1 LAEYSLRIDGM
12 HCGSCMRRVS
22 QALAATPGIV
32 VNEVRIGAARVS
44 SDENPPPLGLAIA
57 AIAKAGY
64 TAYLESSTVDAAT
77 SQKATFPK
85 NSSSPS

>member
-1 LAEYSLRIDGM
+1 MAEYTLRIDGM

-22 QALAATPGIV
+22 HALVSTPGIV
-32 VNEVRIGAARVS
+32 VDEVRIGAARVS

-64 TAYLESSTVDAAT
+64 TAYLDSSTVDAAT
-77 SQKATFPK
+77 SQTAPLHKTP
-85 NSSSPS
+85 SPQS

>member
-1 LAEYSLRIDGM
+1 MAEYTLRIDGM

-22 QALAATPGIV
+22 QALAAIPGIV

-77 SQKATFPK
+77 SQTA
-85 NSSSPS
+85 